1 MATAALM
8 TRLDVIAF
16 GATHRDAVALYRGV
30 LLVNPGSPTHP
41 ARPRFDLSPM
51 SPVRT
56 HFPLDT
62 FLCARGPRLRSTL

>member
-30 LLVNPGSPTHP
+30 LLVNPGSPTLP
-41 ARPRFDLSPM
+41 ARPRAGTSGTAAVLDLRGGVATVEIVAVGESP
-51 SPVRT
+51 RQ
-56 HFPLDT
+56 
-62 FLCARGPRLRSTL
+62 